1 MDQEVGRV
9 EQRKVTHPEI
19 APLLQP
25 GELVQHRAEAL
36 DALMAVTDRRILV
49 KSGRRVALDLPFEAL
64 RRIQFDVERRVPA
77 SLVIVPEE
85 TRYEAQVLSVP
96 AERLHEAAAA
106 IAAIGQRLSGDSPPE
121 G

>member
-1 MDQEVGRV
+1 MHQEDARV
-9 EQRKVTHPEI
+9 EPRNVTPPEL

-36 DALMAVTDRRILV
+36 EAIMAVTDRRILV
-49 KSGRRVALDLPFEAL
+49 KSDRRVALDLPFEAL
-64 RRIQFDVERRVPA
+64 RRIQFDVERRRPA

-96 AERLHEAAAA
+96 AEGLQEAATA
-106 IAAIGQRLSGDSPPE
+106 IAAIGQRLSDESPS
-121 G
+121 GG